1 MNPNKL
7 TTKAQEA
14 LQAVQTIAS
23 ERGHQALEPEHLL
36 LALLDQK
43 DGVMMATLQKM
54 NIQTDGLRDAVE
66 KALQKLPQVSGSQP
80 YMSRDL
86 IQVLDNAEAQ
96 AKALQDDY
104 TSTEHF
110 LLSLIKDSK
119 SAAGQALA
127 RAGVTSEGV
136 LKALAS
142 VRGSQRVTDQD
153 PESKYQALEKYG
165 RDLTAAA
172 RANKLDPVI
181 GRDEEIRRVI
191 QVLARRTKN
200 NPVLIGEPGVGKTA
214 IVEGLAQRII
224 EGDVPE
230 TLKNKRVIGLDL
242 GALIAGAKYRG
253 EFEDRLKAVLKEI
266 TAAHGT

>member
-1 MNPNKL
+1 MNPHKL

-14 LQAVQTIAS
+14 LQSAQAMAQ

-36 LALLDQK
+36 LALLNQS
-43 DGVMMATLQKM
+43 DGVVLPTLEKM
-54 NIQTDGLRDAVE
+54 NVPVDRLRQSLEDGLSKRG
-66 KALQKLPQVSGSQP
+66 QVSGGQP
-80 YMSRDL
+80 YMGQDL
-86 IQVLDNAEAQ
+86 VHVLDSAEAQ
-96 AKALQDDY
+96 AKALQDDF

-110 LLSLIKDSK
+110 LLALAKDTK
-119 SAAGQALA
+119 SDAAGILKKSSI
-127 RAGVTSEGV
+127 TSDGI
-136 LKALAS
+136 LKALAT
-142 VRGSQRVTDQD
+142 VRGAQRVTDQD

-224 EGDVPE
+224 AGDVPE
-230 TLKNKRVIGLDL
+230 TLRHKKVVALDIGS
-242 GALIAGAKYRG
+242 LIAGAKYRG
-253 EFEDRLKAVLKEI
+253 EFEERLKAV
-266 TAAHGT
+266 